1 MGVIELDRGLQRG
14 KVLRKARESRKEWEC
29 LGRKGGLRD
38 REGRGEFLSINYA
51 SITLEEYRRKE

>member
-1 MGVIELDRGLQRG
+1 M
-14 KVLRKARESRKEWEC
+14 LRKARESRKEWEC

-38 REGRGEFLSINYA
+38 REGRGEFLSINYV